1 MEKEPL
7 PQRIVRVMS
16 REVITYLV
24 FGAAGMFAFLFLI
37 FLDSL
42 ITFPPL
48 QWLVFG
54 FQFSQMAFLSLGNVF
69 AHPVI
74 LLYSIP
80 FAMFLFFL
88 IFVLLVRN
96 RKDRNTLIGAYV
108 LVFLILLLLTG
119 YILNQAMIE
128 ASKGTFQAVVGR

>member
-1 MEKEPL
+1 
-7 PQRIVRVMS
+7 
-16 REVITYLV
+16 
-24 FGAAGMFAFLFLI
+24 
-37 FLDSL
+37 
-42 ITFPPL
+42 
-48 QWLVFG
+48 
-54 FQFSQMAFLSLGNVF
+54 
-69 AHPVI
+69 VI